1 MAPSM
6 FLVRLNDRL
15 TKLLMILAASWAF
28 VLCFVALAD
37 IIFRAINLPLQG
49 TKELVANSVVMI
61 VFLQVGFAIRSRSML
76 SADFLI
82 ALFGLKSERALAIF
96 GFLLDALFF
105 AILFKDCIDPALR
118 SFANSEF
125 DDEGAL
131 RVPVWPA
138 RFTILIGSALA
149 VTNYLLLAVIEAF
162 DLDVE
167 DITL

>member
-1 MAPSM
+1 MV
-6 FLVRLNDRL
+6 LIRLNDRI

-28 VLCFVALAD
+28 VLCFIALAD
-37 IIFRAINLPLQG
+37 IVFRAMNLPLQG
-49 TKELVANSVVMI
+49 TKEIVANSVVMI

-82 ALFGLKSERALAIF
+82 HAFGPGTRRALTAF
-96 GFLLDALFF
+96 GFLLGALFF
-105 AILFKDCIDPALR
+105 AILFHGGIELALR
-118 SFANSEF
+118 SFANGEF
-125 DDEGAL
+125 DGEGAL

-149 VTNYLLLAVIEAF
+149 VVNYLLLAVIELF

-167 DITL
+167 DLTL